1 MRFFIF
7 LFIFLFNTNIYALN
21 VATVDLDIILNNSTS
36 YKVFI
41 NKLNDF
47 IDSETSKFENN
58 EIILNKNKE
67 DIESKQSIINESE
80 FNILIS
86 NYNEQLTN
94 FQNNIN
100 NFNSFIDGNIET
112 NKNIIIDKI
121 IEILK
126 EISIQDN
133 YDFIFTNSNYLL
145 SQNKFDISNQV
156 IIKLNDYK
164 ILLNINNI
172 D

>member
-7 LFIFLFNTNIYALN
+7 LFIFLFNTSIYALN

-86 NYNEQLTN
+86 NYNEQLAN

-100 NFNSFIDGNIET
+100 NFNSFIDDNIET

-156 IIKLNDYK
+156 IIKLNAYK
-164 ILLNINNI
+164 ILLNISNI
-172 D
+172 N

>member
-1 MRFFIF
+1 MRYFTF

-86 NYNEQLTN
+86 NYNEQLTK

-100 NFNSFIDGNIET
+100 NFNSFIDDNIET
-112 NKNIIIDKI
+112 NKNIMIDKI

-145 SQNKFDISNQV
+145 AQNKFDISNQV
-156 IIKLNDYK
+156 IIKLNNYK

-172 D
+172 N

>member
-1 MRFFIF
+1 LRYFTF

-86 NYNEQLTN
+86 NYNEQLTK

-100 NFNSFIDGNIET
+100 NFNSFIDDNIET
-112 NKNIIIDKI
+112 NKNIMIDKI

-145 SQNKFDISNQV
+145 AQNKFDISNQV
-156 IIKLNDYK
+156 IIKLNNYK

-172 D
+172 N

>member
-7 LFIFLFNTNIYALN
+7 LLIFLFNTSIYALN

-100 NFNSFIDGNIET
+100 NFNSFIDDNIET

-156 IIKLNDYK
+156 IIKLNAYK
-164 ILLNINNI
+164 ILLNISNI